1 MTTLNIRQR
10 LHHFIDTIEDKKA
23 VAIYT
28 LLEDEMDADAQR
40 KKLVIAEREKYLKGE
55 GRSYSWEEVKAMATD
70 KTMRNGI

>member
-55 GRSYSWEEVKAMATD
+55 GGSYSWEEVKAMATD

>member
-10 LHHFIDTIEDKKA
+10 LHYFIDTIEDKKA

>member
-55 GRSYSWEEVKAMATD
+55 GRSYSWEEVKVMATD